1 MLFSDVRVSQSR
13 RQTMNDDITVFVG
26 LDVHKDSIAI
36 AAAEVG
42 RAEPRFVG
50 TCGAELREL
59 LKGLCGLGAPG
70 HTLIAYEAGPS
81 GFALARQ
88 LATHGWHCQVIAVSK
103 TPRKPGERI
112 KTDRRDALA
121 LTRYLRSGDLTS
133 VAIPEAA
140 DEAIRDLSRAREDA
154 VRARLKARQQL
165 KAMLLRHG
173 KPFPGKTS
181 WGAAHE
187 RYLARV
193 AFDHA
198 AQQIA
203 FAEYRSAILESH
215 ERVERL
221 TTALREQVERWRF
234 GPVVRALMCFK
245 GIDFVAATII
255 VSELGDLRRFEHPR
269 QLMAYLGL
277 VPSEYSS
284 GTSRRQG
291 SITKTG
297 NSHVRRILVESAWCY
312 RYSARLSR
320 PVVERQLTQPKAVR
334 DIAWRAQL
342 RLCSRYRR
350 LCGRGMHSN
359 KICVA
364 VARELAG
371 FVWEAARH
379 VQASI
384 R

>member
-1 MLFSDVRVSQSR
+1 ME
-13 RQTMNDDITVFVG
+13 DDITVFVG
-26 LDVHKDSIAI
+26 LDVHKDCVAI
-36 AAAEVG
+36 AVAEDG
-42 RAEPRFVG
+42 RTEPRFVG
-50 TCGAELREL
+50 TCGPELREL
-59 LKGLCGLGAPG
+59 LKALAHLGDRS

-88 LATHGWHCQVIAVSK
+88 LAAEGWGCQVIAVSK

-121 LTRYLRSGDLTS
+121 LARYLRSGDLTP
-133 VAIPEAA
+133 VVIPDAQ
-140 DEAIRDLSRAREDA
+140 DEAIRDLSRARQDA
-154 VRARLKARQQL
+154 VRARLKVRQQL
-165 KAMLLRHG
+165 KAMLLRYG
-173 KPFPGKTS
+173 KRFPGKTS

-187 RYLARV
+187 RYLARIG
-193 AFDHA
+193 FDHP

-203 FAEYRSAILESH
+203 FAEYRAAGMDTH
-215 ERVERL
+215 ERVERI
-221 TTALREQVERWRF
+221 TAALREQIEGWRF
-234 GPVVRALMCFK
+234 GP
-245 GIDFVAATII
+245 ATI
-255 VSELGDLRRFEHPR
+255 VSELGDMHRFAHPK

-284 GTSRRQG
+284 GTARTQG

-297 NSHVRRILVESAWCY
+297 NTHVRRILIESAWCY
-312 RYSARLSR
+312 RFSARLSR
-320 PVVERQLTQPKAVR
+320 PVAERQLEQPKTVR

-371 FVWEAARH
+371 FLWEAARH
-379 VQASI
+379 VPA
-384 R
+384 RPH

>member
-1 MLFSDVRVSQSR
+1 MLCSDVRVSQSR
-13 RQTMNDDITVFVG
+13 RQTMNNDITVFVG
-26 LDVHKDSIAI
+26 LDVHKSSIAI
-36 AAAEVG
+36 AAAHSG

-50 TCGAELREL
+50 TCGPELREL
-59 LKGLCGLGAPG
+59 LKALSNLSTPAN
-70 HTLIAYEAGPS
+70 TLIAYEAGPS

-88 LATHGWHCQVIAVSK
+88 LATQGWRCQVIAVSK

-121 LTRYLRSGDLTS
+121 LARYLRSGDLTP
-133 VAIPEAA
+133 VVVPDAT

-187 RYLARV
+187 RYLSRV

-203 FAEYRSAILESH
+203 FAEYRSAVLEAH
-215 ERVERL
+215 ERVERISR
-221 TTALREQVERWRF
+221 ALREQIEHWRF
-234 GPVVRALMCFK
+234 APVVRALMCFK
-245 GIDFVAATII
+245 GIDFTAAAII
-255 VSELGDLRRFEHPR
+255 VAELGDLRRFEHPR
-269 QLMAYLGL
+269 HLMAYLGL

-284 GTSRRQG
+284 GTSRTQG

-297 NSHVRRILVESAWCY
+297 NTHVRRILVESAWCY

-320 PVVERQLTQPKAVR
+320 PVAERQLMQPKPVR

-350 LCGRGMHSN
+350 LCGRRMHSN

-364 VARELAG
+364 IARELTA
-371 FVWEAARH
+371 FIWEAARY
-379 VQASI
+379 VQAGI
-384 R
+384 H

>member
-1 MLFSDVRVSQSR
+1 MENNS
-13 RQTMNDDITVFVG
+13 TVFVG
-26 LDVHKDSIAI
+26 LDVHKESVAI
-36 AAAEVG
+36 AVAHLG

-50 TCGAELREL
+50 TCGPELREL
-59 LKGLCGLGAPG
+59 LKALSRLGTPSD
-70 HTLIAYEAGPS
+70 TLIAYEAGPS

-88 LATHGWHCQVIAVSK
+88 LGAQGWRCQVIAVSK

-121 LTRYLRSGDLTS
+121 LARYLRSGDLTP
-133 VAIPEAA
+133 VVIPDAT
-140 DEAIRDLSRAREDA
+140 DEALRDLSRARQDA
-154 VRARLKARQQL
+154 VRARLKVRQQL

-193 AFDHA
+193 AFEHPS
-198 AQQIA
+198 QQIA
-203 FAEYRSAILESH
+203 FAEYRSAVTDTH
-215 ERVERL
+215 ERVERIS
-221 TTALREQVERWRF
+221 TALREQIQHWRF
-234 GPVVRALMCFK
+234 GTVVKALMCFK
-245 GIDFVAATII
+245 GIDFIAAITIVA
-255 VSELGDLRRFEHPR
+255 ELGDMRRFEHPR

-284 GTSRRQG
+284 GTTRIQG

-297 NSHVRRILVESAWCY
+297 NTHVRRILVESAWCY

-320 PVVERQLTQPKAVR
+320 PVAERQIEQPKAVR

-364 VARELAG
+364 IARELSA
-371 FVWEAARH
+371 FIWEAARH
-379 VQASI
+379 VQAALP

>member
-1 MLFSDVRVSQSR
+1 MQY
-13 RQTMNDDITVFVG
+13 DITMFVG
-26 LDVHKDSIAI
+26 LDVHKDSVAI
-36 AAAEVG
+36 GVAEQG

-50 TCGAELREL
+50 TCGPELREL
-59 LKGLCGLGAPG
+59 LKALAHLGSCSN
-70 HTLIAYEAGPS
+70 TLIAYEAGPS

-88 LATHGWHCQVIAVSK
+88 LSAAGWRCQVIAVSK

-121 LTRYLRSGDLTS
+121 RYLRSGDLTP
-133 VAIPEAA
+133 VRIPDVE
-140 DEAIRDLSRAREDA
+140 DEAIRDLSRARQDA
-154 VRARLKARQQL
+154 VRARLKVRQQL

-173 KPFPGKTS
+173 KRFPGKTS

-187 RYLARV
+187 RYLARIG
-193 AFDHA
+193 FDHP

-203 FAEYRSAILESH
+203 FAEYRAAVLDAH

-221 TTALREQVERWRF
+221 TAALREQLEHWRY
-234 GPVVRALMCFK
+234 GPVVKALMCFK
-245 GIDFVAATII
+245 GIDFVAAATI
-255 VSELGDLRRFEHPR
+255 VCELGDMHRFDHPK

-284 GTSRRQG
+284 GTARTQG

-297 NSHVRRILVESAWCY
+297 NSHVRRILIESAWCY

-320 PVVERQLTQPKAVR
+320 PVAQRQLDQPKAVR

-379 VQASI
+379 VQA
-384 R
+384 RMH

>member
-1 MLFSDVRVSQSR
+1 MQ
-13 RQTMNDDITVFVG
+13 NDSTVFVG
-26 LDVHKDSIAI
+26 LDVHKDAVAI
-36 AAAEVG
+36 AVAEAG

-50 TCGAELREL
+50 SCGPELREL
-59 LKGLCGLGAPG
+59 LKALAHLGEPS
-70 HTLIAYEAGPS
+70 HTLIAYEVGPS

-88 LATHGWHCQVIAVSK
+88 LAAAGWRCQVIAVSK

-121 LTRYLRSGDLTS
+121 LARYLRSGDLTP
-133 VAIPEAA
+133 VVIPDAR
-140 DEAIRDLSRAREDA
+140 DEAIRDLSRARQDA
-154 VRARLKARQQL
+154 VRARLKVRQQL
-165 KAMLLRHG
+165 KAMLLRQG
-173 KPFPGKTS
+173 KRFPGKTS
-181 WGAAHE
+181 WGATHE
-187 RYLARV
+187 RYLARIG
-193 AFDHA
+193 FDYP
-198 AQQIA
+198 AQGIA
-203 FAEYRSAILESH
+203 FAEYRAAVKEAH
-215 ERVERL
+215 ERVERI
-221 TTALREQVERWRF
+221 TAALRDELEHWRY
-234 GPVVRALMCFK
+234 GPVVKALMCFK
-245 GIDFVAATII
+245 GIDFVAAATIA
-255 VSELGDLRRFEHPR
+255 SELGDLHRFEHPK

-284 GTSRRQG
+284 GTARAQG

-297 NSHVRRILVESAWCY
+297 NAHVRRILIEAAWCY

-320 PVVERQLTQPKAVR
+320 PVAERQLDQPKSVR

-371 FVWEAARH
+371 FLWEAGRN
-379 VQASI
+379 VQA
-384 R
+384 RMH

>member
-1 MLFSDVRVSQSR
+1 
-13 RQTMNDDITVFVG
+13 MNDDITLFVG
-26 LDVHKDSIAI
+26 LDVHKDSVAI
-36 AAAEVG
+36 GAADLG

-59 LKGLCGLGAPG
+59 LKVLSGLGVPAD
-70 HTLIAYEAGPS
+70 TLIAYEAGPS

-88 LATHGWHCQVIAVSK
+88 LAAHGWHCQVIAVSK

-121 LTRYLRSGDLTS
+121 LARYLRSGDLTP
-133 VAIPEAA
+133 VAIPDAA

-193 AFDHA
+193 AFDHP

-203 FAEYRSAILESH
+203 FAEYRSAILDSH

-221 TTALREQVERWRF
+221 TTALREQVEQWRF

-255 VSELGDLRRFEHPR
+255 VAELGDLRRFEHPR

-284 GTSRRQG
+284 GTCRTQG

-297 NSHVRRILVESAWCY
+297 NTHVRRILIESAWCY

-379 VQASI
+379 VQAGI
-384 R
+384 H

>member
-1 MLFSDVRVSQSR
+1 
-13 RQTMNDDITVFVG
+13 MNDNITVFVG
-26 LDVHKDSIAI
+26 LDVHKESIAI
-36 AAAEVG
+36 AVAHLG

-50 TCGAELREL
+50 TCGPELREL
-59 LKGLCGLGAPG
+59 LKALCALGTPAE
-70 HTLIAYEAGPS
+70 TLIAYEAGPS

-121 LTRYLRSGDLTS
+121 LARYLRSGDLSPVVVPDAT
-133 VAIPEAA
+133 

-193 AFDHA
+193 AFDHP

-203 FAEYRSAILESH
+203 FAEYRSTVLEAH
-215 ERVERL
+215 ERVERI
-221 TTALREQVERWRF
+221 TAALREQIEHWRF

-245 GIDFVAATII
+245 GIDFIAAAII
-255 VSELGDLRRFEHPR
+255 VAELGDLRRFEHPR

-277 VPSEYSS
+277 VPTENST
-284 GTSRRQG
+284 GPNRRQG
-291 SITKTG
+291 GITKAG
-297 NSHVRRILVESAWCY
+297 NSHARWLMIEAAKHYRLPPKVSKELSTRQQGLSQAIKDCSWKAQTRLHKRSSALLARRK
-312 RYSARLSR
+312 
-320 PVVERQLTQPKAVR
+320 Q
-334 DIAWRAQL
+334 
-342 RLCSRYRR
+342 
-350 LCGRGMHSN
+350 HN
-359 KICVA
+359 KVTVA
-364 VARELAG
+364 IARELTG
-371 FVWEAARH
+371 FVWCIFQLMAPKD
-379 VQASI
+379 QSMTSNPS
-384 R
+384 

>member
-1 MLFSDVRVSQSR
+1 MDEDSS
-13 RQTMNDDITVFVG
+13 VFVG
-26 LDVHKDSIAI
+26 LDVHKDSVAI
-36 AAAEVG
+36 AVALSG
-42 RAEPRFVG
+42 RLEPRFVG
-50 TCGAELREL
+50 TCGPQLQEL
-59 LKGLCGLGAPG
+59 LKILSHQG
-70 HTLIAYEAGPS
+70 HPARTLIAYEAGPC

-88 LATHGWHCQVIAVSK
+88 LARHGWQCQVIAVSK

-121 LTRYLRSGDLTS
+121 LARYLRSGDLTP
-133 VAIPEAA
+133 VVIPDPT
-140 DEAIRDLSRAREDA
+140 DEALRDLSRASQDA
-154 VRARLKARQQL
+154 VRARLKVRQQL
-165 KAMLLRHG
+165 KAMLLRHS
-173 KPFPGKTS
+173 KPFPGKSS
-181 WGAAHE
+181 WGATHE

-193 AFDHA
+193 AFDHP

-203 FAEYRSAILESH
+203 FAEYRSAVLEAH
-215 ERVERL
+215 QRVERI
-221 TTALREQVERWRF
+221 TAALREQLEHWRF

-245 GIDFVAATII
+245 GIDFIAAITIVAEI
-255 VSELGDLRRFEHPR
+255 GDMHRFDHPR

-284 GTSRRQG
+284 GTSRTQG

-297 NSHVRRILVESAWCY
+297 NTHVRRMLIESAWSY

-320 PVVERQLTQPKAVR
+320 PVVERQLDQPKTVR

-364 VARELAG
+364 VARELSA
-371 FVWEAARH
+371 FIWEAARH
-379 VQASI
+379 VQASLPC
-384 R
+384 

>member
-1 MLFSDVRVSQSR
+1 MK
-13 RQTMNDDITVFVG
+13 DDNTVFVG
-26 LDVHKDSIAI
+26 LDVHKDTIAI
-36 AAAEVG
+36 AVAEDG
-42 RAEPRFVG
+42 RGEPRFVG
-50 TCGAELREL
+50 TCGPQLREL
-59 LKGLCGLGAPG
+59 LKTLAHLGERS

-88 LATHGWHCQVIAVSK
+88 LAAEGWRCQVIAVSK

-121 LTRYLRSGDLTS
+121 LARYLRSGDLTA
-133 VAIPEAA
+133 VVIPDAQ
-140 DEAIRDLSRAREDA
+140 DEAIRDLSRARQDA
-154 VRARLKARQQL
+154 VRARLKVRQQL

-173 KPFPGKTS
+173 KRFPGKTS
-181 WGAAHE
+181 WGSAHE
-187 RYLARV
+187 RYLARIG
-193 AFDHA
+193 FDHP

-203 FAEYRSAILESH
+203 FAEYRAAVMESH
-215 ERVERL
+215 ERVERI
-221 TTALREQVERWRF
+221 TAALREQLEHWRF
-234 GPVVRALMCFK
+234 GPVVHALMCFK
-245 GIDFVAATII
+245 GIDFVAAATL
-255 VSELGDLRRFEHPR
+255 VCELGDMHRFEHPK

-284 GTSRRQG
+284 GTARTQG

-297 NSHVRRILVESAWCY
+297 NTHVRRILVEAAWCY
-312 RYSARLSR
+312 RYSARMSR
-320 PVVERQLTQPKAVR
+320 PVTQRQIDQPKSVR

-371 FVWEAARH
+371 FLWEAARH
-379 VQASI
+379 AQPPM

>member
-1 MLFSDVRVSQSR
+1 MK
-13 RQTMNDDITVFVG
+13 DDITVFVG
-26 LDVHKDSIAI
+26 LDVHKDTIAI
-36 AAAEVG
+36 AVAEDG

-50 TCGAELREL
+50 VCGPELREL
-59 LKGLCGLGAPG
+59 LKALAHLGNPS

-88 LATHGWHCQVIAVSK
+88 LSTAGWRCQVIAVSK

-121 LTRYLRSGDLTS
+121 LARYLRSGDLTA
-133 VAIPEAA
+133 VVIPDAR
-140 DEAIRDLSRAREDA
+140 DEAIRELSRARQDA
-154 VRARLKARQQL
+154 VRARLKVRQQL

-173 KPFPGKTS
+173 KRFPGKTS
-181 WGAAHE
+181 WGTTDE
-187 RYLARV
+187 RYLARI
-193 AFDHA
+193 AFAHP

-203 FAEYRSAILESH
+203 YAEYRAAVLESH
-215 ERVERL
+215 ERVERI
-221 TTALREQVERWRF
+221 TAALREQLQYWRY
-234 GPVVRALMCFK
+234 GPVVKALMCFK
-245 GIDFVAATII
+245 GIDFVAATTI
-255 VSELGDLRRFEHPR
+255 VCETGDMHRFAHPK

-284 GTSRRQG
+284 GSARTQG

-297 NSHVRRILVESAWCY
+297 NTHVRRIPVEAAWCY

-320 PVVERQLTQPKAVR
+320 PVAERQLEQPKSIR

-379 VQASI
+379 MQAHI

>member
-1 MLFSDVRVSQSR
+1 MKGSVVY
-13 RQTMNDDITVFVG
+13 VG

-36 AAAEVG
+36 AVAHAG

-50 TCGAELREL
+50 TCGPELREL
-59 LKGLCGLGAPG
+59 LKALSHLGTASDI
-70 HTLIAYEAGPS
+70 LIAYEAGPS

-88 LATHGWHCQVIAVSK
+88 LAAGGWRCQVIAVSK

-121 LTRYLRSGDLTS
+121 LARYLRSGELTA
-133 VAIPEAA
+133 VVIPDAT
-140 DEAIRDLSRAREDA
+140 DEAIRDLSRARQDA

-181 WGAAHE
+181 WGATHE

-193 AFDHA
+193 AFEHSS
-198 AQQIA
+198 QQIA
-203 FAEYRSAILESH
+203 FAEYRSAIMDAH
-215 ERVERL
+215 ERVERISA
-221 TTALREQVERWRF
+221 ALREHIEHWRF
-234 GPVVRALMCFK
+234 GALVKALMCFK
-245 GIDFVAATII
+245 GIDFIAAVTIVAEI
-255 VSELGDLRRFEHPR
+255 GDMHRFEHPR

-284 GTSRRQG
+284 GTSRAQG

-297 NSHVRRILVESAWCY
+297 NTHVRRILVESAWCY

-320 PVVERQLTQPKAVR
+320 PVAERQLEQPKAVR

-364 VARELAG
+364 VARELSA
-371 FVWEAARH
+371 FIWEAARH
-379 VQASI
+379 VQTALL

>member
-1 MLFSDVRVSQSR
+1 MKD
-13 RQTMNDDITVFVG
+13 NITVFVG
-26 LDVHKDSIAI
+26 LDVHKDCVAI
-36 AAAEVG
+36 AVAHAG

-50 TCGAELREL
+50 TCGAQLQEL
-59 LKGLCGLGAPG
+59 LKAVSGLGTPAD
-70 HTLIAYEAGPS
+70 TLIAYEAGPS

-88 LATHGWHCQVIAVSK
+88 LAAHGWQSQVIAVSK
-103 TPRKPGERI
+103 IPRKPGERI

-121 LTRYLRSGDLTS
+121 LARYLRSGDLTP
-133 VAIPEAA
+133 VVIPDAT
-140 DEAIRDLSRAREDA
+140 DEAIRDLSRARQDA
-154 VRARLKARQQL
+154 VRARLKVRQQL

-181 WGAAHE
+181 WGPVHE

-193 AFDHA
+193 AFDHP

-203 FAEYRSAILESH
+203 FAEYRSAIMDTH
-215 ERVERL
+215 ERVERI
-221 TTALREQVERWRF
+221 TQALREQIEHWRF
-234 GPVVRALMCFK
+234 GPVVTALMCFK
-245 GIDFVAATII
+245 GIDFIAAVTLVA
-255 VSELGDLRRFEHPR
+255 ELGDMHRFEHPR

-284 GTSRRQG
+284 GTSRSQG

-297 NSHVRRILVESAWCY
+297 NTHVRRILVESAWCY

-320 PVVERQLTQPKAVR
+320 PVAQRQLEQSKSVR

-364 VARELAG
+364 IARELCA
-371 FVWEAARH
+371 FIWEAARH
-379 VQASI
+379 VQAALP